1 MDDMKTES
9 LVPRNEFL
17 EAEKPHR
24 NQGIPK
30 LTQRVDVLEFKES
43 SARMRAQGRFAW
55 GCFCAGVAIV
65 LAGCATSGER
75 RAWQELEQT
84 QRVDQSTL
92 GASLQP
98 ADVVHGERL
107 TDYLQHVMRHN
118 PRLLAAFNE
127 WKAALERI
135 PQARA
140 LPDPELSFG
149 YFISQIDT
157 RADPRGEAYGLSQ
170 MFPWFGKLK
179 LSGDVALEAALAAG
193 QRYEAERLE
202 LFERVANEY
211 YEYYYAHRSIEVA
224 EANLELANHLVEIAR
239 ARFRTD
245 AGAHVDVIR
254 AQVEL
259 GRADDRLRS
268 LRDIEG
274 SVRAN
279 LNAAL
284 GRPAEA
290 ALSGAPVRGDLEF
303 ERGLIEAP
311 DQEWIVRAREEN
323 PELLALQ
330 HEAASRE
337 NSVRLA
343 RRNYFPDLRFGIE
356 YSRNI
361 EARMARMDAGG
372 RDMLM
377 GTVMVN
383 LPIWPEKYGS
393 AIREARAM
401 RDAAELTLED
411 RRLQVEASLKR
422 ALYEFRDA
430 ERRIDL
436 YANTLLPMAR
446 QSLQVS
452 ETTYR
457 AADGRGSFLEVIEA
471 QRVLLEFELAHERAL
486 TDRFQ
491 RLGEIQRLI
500 GGFIRRGSVEAGR
513 KFDE

>member
-1 MDDMKTES
+1 MA
-9 LVPRNEFL
+9 L
-17 EAEKPHR
+17 
-24 NQGIPK
+24 
-30 LTQRVDVLEFKES
+30 
-43 SARMRAQGRFAW
+43 
-55 GCFCAGVAIV
+55 V

-75 RAWQELEQT
+75 EARWAWQEI
-84 QRVDQSTL
+84 
-92 GASLQP
+92 
-98 ADVVHGERL
+98 ERL
-107 TDYLQHVMRHN
+107 DHPSLRASSFADQIPGGSLREYLHYAIGHS
-118 PRLLAAFNE
+118 PALAASFNE
-127 WKAALERI
+127 WKAALERV

-179 LSGDVALEAALAAG
+179 WSGDAALEAALAAE

-202 LFERVANEY
+202 LFERVATAY
-211 YEYYYAHRSIEVA
+211 YEYYYIHRSVGVT
-224 EANLELANHLVEIAR
+224 EAYLELAKHLAEISR

-245 AGAHVDVIR
+245 AAAHQDVIR

-268 LRDIEG
+268 VRDVEG
-274 SVRAN
+274 AVRAN

-290 ALSGAPVRGDLEF
+290 PLPPPPSPEELEF
-303 ERGLIEAP
+303 EPGLLEDP
-311 DQEWIVRAREEN
+311 DWKWLARARETN
-323 PELLALQ
+323 PELLALE

-337 NSVRLA
+337 YSVRAA
-343 RRNYFPDLRFGIE
+343 RRNYIPDLRIGIE
-356 YSRNI
+356 YSRNA
-361 EARMARMDAGG
+361 EARMARMDGGG

-377 GTVMVN
+377 GSVMVN
-383 LPIWPEKYGS
+383 LPVWPEKYSS
-393 AIREARAM
+393 AIREAKAM
-401 RDAAELTLED
+401 RDAAAMALEE
-411 RRLQVEASLKR
+411 RRLQTEASLKR

-446 QSLQVS
+446 QSLQVT

-457 AADGRGSFLEVIEA
+457 TGNGRGTFLDVLEA
-471 QRVLLEFELAHERAL
+471 QRVLLEFELASERAL
-486 TDRFQ
+486 ADRFQ
-491 RLGEIQRLI
+491 RLAEVERLV
-500 GGFIRRGSVEAGR
+500 GRFVRRGTWDQLPLEM
-513 KFDE
+513 EEQ